1 MSFPLWFL
9 LVPYA
14 AVLVFSAIFLYF
26 NVFHIIRYGVD
37 DLATRGVALAY
48 VIGFLIVLSASAWI
62 LEGFDWMYVPTLQDL
77 LPFSLDRSPIG
88 L

>member
-14 AVLVFSAIFLYF
+14 AVLLFSGIFLFF
-26 NVFHIIRYGVD
+26 NVFHVLRYGVD
-37 DLATRGVALAY
+37 DLATRGVAVAY
-48 VIGFLIVLSASAWI
+48 VIGFLVVVVASVWI
-62 LEGFDWMYVPTLQDL
+62 LGGFDWTYLPTLRDI
-77 LPFSLDRSPIG
+77 LPFSLDRSNIG